1 MNRRA
6 LIVCDVTA
14 AGGVDRYVID
24 LARHAR
30 QAQWQTVVALD
41 DHPGADLLA
50 AALLRQGETVV
61 RGTLH
66 KRHDESLRTAFVEAL
81 VREHRPPVMHVV
93 LPAPWAGVVPRRL
106 ATREQLRLVCTEQ
119 LVDDSFTLTPKLQRE
134 IVSFYRYSIRHI
146 AVSDANRR
154 LLAEHF
160 GLPAEQLTVIPNSV
174 DPDVWRPATPDER
187 ETARRH
193 LPAGESP
200 WMITLARLNEQKGID
215 ILLAACARPEMR
227 ARAWTLYIAG
237 DGPDEEQ
244 LKRQCD
250 ELDLTVRVRWL
261 GWRDDA
267 AALLAA
273 ADLFVLPSRYEGQP
287 FALLEAMSAG
297 VPVAACAVSGIP
309 EALDY
314 GRLGKLAPAQDP
326 AGLARTLA
334 EALDEDL
341 HAQAK
346 MAREF
351 ILRRHHLG
359 DNMKKTL
366 GYWSAD

>member
-14 AGGVDRYVID
+14 AGGVDRYVLD

-30 QAQWQTVVALD
+30 QAQWTTIIVLD

-50 AALLRQGETVV
+50 AALQRQGDTIV

-66 KRHDESLRTAFVEAL
+66 KRHDEASRTAFVEAL
-81 VREHRPPVMHVV
+81 MREHRPPVMHVV

-106 ATREQLRLVCTEQ
+106 AMRHGLRLICTEQ
-119 LVDDSFTLTPKLQRE
+119 LVDASFTLAPELQCE
-134 IVSFYRYSIRHI
+134 IVTFYQHSIRHI
-146 AVSDANRR
+146 AVSEANRR

-160 GLPAEQLTVIPNSV
+160 GLPADKLVVIPNSV
-174 DPDVWRPATPDER
+174 DPNLWRPATSDER
-187 ETARRH
+187 DAARRS
-193 LPAGESP
+193 LPDGEAP

-215 ILLAACARPEMR
+215 ILLAACGRPEMR

-244 LKRQCD
+244 LKRQCN
-250 ELDLTVRVRWL
+250 ELGLTARVHWL

-309 EALDY
+309 EALDF

-326 AGLARTLA
+326 AGLAHMLA

-341 HAQAK
+341 SAQVK

-351 ILRRHHLG
+351 ILQRHHLG
-359 DNMKKTL
+359 DNMRKTL